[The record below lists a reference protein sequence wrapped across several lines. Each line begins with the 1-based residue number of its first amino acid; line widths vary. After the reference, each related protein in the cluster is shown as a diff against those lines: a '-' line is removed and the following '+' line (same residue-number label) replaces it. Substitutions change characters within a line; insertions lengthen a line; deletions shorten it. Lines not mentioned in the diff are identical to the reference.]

1 MGLQPTRERF
11 KSFHFAE
18 AALQNNDS
26 SVDDIASQSPCRHG
40 LFCDAF
46 QSIWKLMRMYGPS
59 TCTAVNTALTQHPP
73 AGQASHAFAHRAS
86 LSRSRAISPMIGI
99 R

>member
-40 LFCDAF
+40 LICDAF
-46 QSIWKLMRMYGPS
+46 QSIWKLMRMYGWAVYLHCCEH
-59 TCTAVNTALTQHPP
+59 CTHTASPCCPDRLLMHLLTKPVLVD
-73 AGQASHAFAHRAS
+73 RARYR
-86 LSRSRAISPMIGI
+86 L
-99 R
+99 

>member
-40 LFCDAF
+40 LICDAF

-73 AGQASHAFAHRAS
+73 AVQTGFSCICSQSQS
-86 LSRSRAISPMIGI
+86 
-99 R
+99 